1 MAMKTNERQI
11 RLFES
16 DKEKVI
22 RQFQSLEQKI
32 GSLIELAKSLKQEKA
47 DLIEKVRVQEETL
60 NTLSEEATSLKAE
73 IEEEECRILALRK
86 RADQQV
92 SDIDKMAG

>member
-1 MAMKTNERQI
+1 MKTNERQI

-92 SDIDKMAG
+92 PDIDKMAG

>member
-1 MAMKTNERQI
+1 MKVDEKQI
-11 RLFES
+11 RLFET

-32 GSLIELAKSLKQEKA
+32 GSLIELTEALKQEKMN
-47 DLIEKVRVQEETL
+47 LIERLRVQEENL
-60 NTLSEEATSLKAE
+60 DTLSEEAASLKAE
-73 IEEEECRILALRK
+73 IEQEESRILTLRK

-92 SDIDKMAG
+92 PNIDGMAD

>member
-1 MAMKTNERQI
+1 MKIDERQI

-32 GSLIELAKSLKQEKA
+32 GSLIKFTEALKQEKA
-47 DLIEKVRVQEETL
+47 DLIKKLRVQEETL
-60 NTLSEEATSLKAE
+60 NALSEESTSLKAE
-73 IEEEECRILALRK
+73 IKQEDRRILTLRK
-86 RADQQV
+86 RADHQV
-92 SDIDKMAG
+92 PDIDRMAG